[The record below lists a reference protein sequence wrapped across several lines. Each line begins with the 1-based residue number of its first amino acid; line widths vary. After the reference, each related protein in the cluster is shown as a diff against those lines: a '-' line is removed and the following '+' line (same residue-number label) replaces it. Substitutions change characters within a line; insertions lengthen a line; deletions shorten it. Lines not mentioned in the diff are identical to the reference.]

1 MNSLQVPGLLSKS
14 AIKSAKK
21 SKINRSIRQKM
32 AEFYHEVLWQG
43 VGELSEPYILWN
55 NSVPTDELTEIGGGG
70 RREYL
75 PFGMQHPRLSLGLC
89 GLVEETLAAPLG
101 GKKNPWLK
109 SFCHVL
115 IHNLL
120 FFPLYLF
127 LLYK

>member
-1 MNSLQVPGLLSKS
+1 
-14 AIKSAKK
+14 
-21 SKINRSIRQKM
+21 M

-101 GKKNPWLK
+101 GKKILVETILSSSYLYIPK
-109 SFCHVL
+109 
-115 IHNLL
+115 
-120 FFPLYLF
+120 FFP
-127 LLYK
+127 